1 MDSTV
6 KIWSLEGE
14 GAIQQDFKFFPTSRT
29 TFCGVFPRQSM
40 VVFFCFDCLVGK
52 IMGKNEGLGLELGL
66 QIMVCV
72 TL

>member
-1 MDSTV
+1 
-6 KIWSLEGE
+6 
-14 GAIQQDFKFFPTSRT
+14 
-29 TFCGVFPRQSM
+29 M